1 MLKGR
6 LEVKQYEAWKRV
18 DQGKQKG
25 IKKREDQERNKKGQ
39 YSATINKKK
48 KHCAGLQKGRSAVKQ
63 YQVLKR
69 DDQGQQRGILK
80 RDDQGKQKGILK
92 REDQERNNIGYQKGK
107 IRDETKFVVQN

>member
-48 KHCAGLQKGRSAVKQ
+48 KTLCRVT
-63 YQVLKR
+63 
-69 DDQGQQRGILK
+69 
-80 RDDQGKQKGILK
+80 
-92 REDQERNNIGYQKGK
+92 EGK
-107 IRDETKFVVQN
+107 ISGETIPGIEKG